1 MINWLDSVN
10 KRNIQLRQAMSDN
23 RYEEVCRKL
32 GFPSTRNLTHMQLEE
47 LLLELQYEELN
58 NEQTTKPI

>member
-10 KRNIQLRQAMSDN
+10 KRNIQLRQAMSYD

-32 GFPSTRNLTHMQLEE
+32 GFPTTRNLTQGQLEE
-47 LLLELQYEELN
+47 LLLEIQYEELN
-58 NEQTTKPI
+58 NA